1 MLLGVDTGG
10 TFTDFV
16 LLDDRGLRLHKVVST
31 PEDPSLAIR
40 QGITDLKLDAEV
52 SAGLVTIVHGS
63 TVATNAALEGKG
75 VRTAYVT
82 NRGFTDVLRIGRQAR
97 RDLYR
102 LAPGAT
108 PNPVPDELLIGV
120 AVRMAANG
128 SVIESLTD
136 ADLDALRQKILPLRP
151 QAVAINL
158 LFSYVDDTHER
169 AIEAALEDIAFVS
182 RSSDVLGEYKEYERG
197 IATWLSAWLGPVVER
212 YLSRLSEAV
221 APSRVIVMQ
230 SSGGTIGAAQAR
242 RRAVNLLLS
251 GPAGGIAAARH
262 LGATLGRADLLTFD
276 MGGTSTD
283 VSLVGERPTITREGS
298 IGPYPVAVPMADIHT
313 IASGG
318 GSLAYLDAAGA
329 LHVGPESA
337 GASPGPACYG
347 RGGTAATVTDA
358 NVVLG
363 RLPSSLRL
371 AGTLT
376 IQAELA
382 RAAVARIAQSLNT
395 TTEDAAAGIVAMA
408 NEHMARALRL
418 ISLERGHDPRTCT
431 LVAFGGAGGL
441 HVCALALAL
450 EIPSIVVPMHCGV
463 FSAFGML
470 VADASRQLTKT
481 VNGMLDELG
490 ASKIDALFDA
500 ISRRGIAELL
510 DDGARRPAIEQRRF
524 LDLRYRGQS
533 FTLTVDWTT
542 PAVAARAFHE
552 LHRARYGHA
561 LDLPIE
567 LVNIR
572 CDVSAANPKVDLPEI
587 DRETT
592 AHARALVRTTE
603 HSTVPLFERAELGRG
618 QCIDGPAIIVE
629 AMATTFIDEGWRAT
643 VDTWGHLRLATQ
655 P

>member
-16 LLDDRGLRLHKVVST
+16 LLDDGGLRLHKVVST

-40 QGITDLKLDAEV
+40 QGITELGLDADV
-52 SAGLVTIVHGS
+52 STGRVTIVHGS

-97 RDLYR
+97 SDLYS
-102 LAPGAT
+102 LTPGAA
-108 PNPVPDELLIGV
+108 PNPVPDDLLVGV
-120 AVRMAANG
+120 PVRMAADG
-128 SVIESLTD
+128 SVIEPLTD
-136 ADLDALRQKILPLRP
+136 ADLEALRHTVLSLRP

-158 LFSYVDDTHER
+158 LFSYIDDSHER
-169 AIEAALEDIAFVS
+169 AIEAALEDVAFVS
-182 RSSDVLGEYKEYERG
+182 RSSDVLAEYKEYERG
-197 IATWLSAWLGPVVER
+197 IATWLNAWLGPVVET
-212 YLSRLSEAV
+212 YLSRLSVAV

-262 LGATLGRADLLTFD
+262 LGATLGRTDLLTFD

-283 VSLVGERPTITREGS
+283 VSLVGERPNITREGS

-337 GASPGPACYG
+337 GANPGPACYG
-347 RGGTAATVTDA
+347 RGGISATVTDA

-371 AGTLT
+371 AGTLPV
-376 IQAELA
+376 QAELA
-382 RAAVARIAQSLNT
+382 RIAVARIAQSLNS
-395 TTEDAAAGIVAMA
+395 TTEDAAAGIIAIA

-418 ISLERGHDPRTCT
+418 ISLERGHDPRACT
-431 LVAFGGAGGL
+431 LAAFGGAGGL
-441 HVCALALAL
+441 HVCALARAL
-450 EIPSIVVPMHCGV
+450 EIPRIVVPMHCGV

-481 VNGMLDELG
+481 LNGMLDELG
-490 ASKIDALFDA
+490 ASEIDAFFDDL
-500 ISRRGIAELL
+500 SRRGIAELL
-510 DDGARRPAIEQRRF
+510 DDGASAHSIEQHRF

-542 PAVAARAFHE
+542 PDAAARAFHE

-561 LDLPIE
+561 LDVQIE

-572 CDVSAANPKVDLPEI
+572 CDVSATNPKVTLLEV
-587 DRETT
+587 DRDIP
-592 AHARALVRTTE
+592 APARTIVRTTE
-603 HSTVPLFERAELGRG
+603 HPAVPLFERAELGRG
-618 QCIDGPAIIVE
+618 QRIDGPAIVTE
-629 AMATTFIDEGWRAT
+629 TMATTFIDEGWRAT
-643 VDTWGHLRLATQ
+643 VDLCGHLLLATQ